1 MTTLNLSLNLDDE
14 QLRRVEQL
22 AAARGMTISQMV
34 ARLLLHVV
42 SQPRSDPAR
51 LPPLTR
57 AALGMLPALSDAEVD
72 GIIDEERTR
81 KYGGGS

>member
-34 ARLLLHVV
+34 ARLLHVV
-42 SQPRSDPAR
+42 SQPRPDPTR

-57 AALGMLPALSDAEVD
+57 AALGMLPALSDAEVE
-72 GIIDEERTR
+72 GIVDAERTR